1 MVTCPWCGTSYA
13 VFQSNCSQCGGPIQP
28 PEVMEAAGE
37 SPLVPPA
44 APRPI
49 SDSYAL
55 KLMSSDGWSIAG
67 LVFLLLG
74 IIFAPLGLVLTL
86 VIVTAF
92 VGLPF
97 LLLGVLFLAASGAVL
112 FWRYRVSQQQVQVLK
127 WGEATLGSVTNLQEN
142 YSVEVNGRHPWSIDY
157 QYEANGQTYH
167 GQMTTL
173 HQPGSLVQPGRQ
185 VYVLYMPGNSKLSS
199 LYPHP

>member
-13 VFQSNCSQCGGPIQP
+13 VFQSNCSQCGGPIHP
-28 PEVMEAAGE
+28 PEVIEAARE
-37 SPLVPPA
+37 SPLAPPA

-49 SDSYAL
+49 SNSYAI
-55 KLMSSDGWSIAG
+55 KLMSSDGWTIGG
-67 LVFLLLG
+67 LVFLLIG

-86 VIVTAF
+86 GIITAL

-97 LLLGVLFLAASGAVL
+97 LFLGLIFLAGSGGI
-112 FWRYRVSQQQVQVLK
+112 FIWRYQVSQQQVKVLK

-142 YSVEVNGRHPWSIDY
+142 YSVQVNGRHPWSVDY
-157 QYEANGQTYH
+157 QYDANGQTYT
-167 GQMTTL
+167 GQVTTL
-173 HQPGSLVQPGRQ
+173 SQPGSHLQPGRQ
-185 VYVLYMPGNSKLSS
+185 VYVLYLGDRPTLSS